1 MPEKTVP
8 AKKLSDKNTKLEML
22 EAYQTLVKQ
31 LEEKRQAELNPERRL
46 EDKKTEAAVKVAATV
61 AAEGIDREIGGLK
74 SEIGKMLAEVSE
86 KLAAEA
92 SRFRSL
98 QKAAEAKET
107 ELRELYGIEKSASS
121 LAALIEAQNQK
132 RQEFEAESA
141 QEREQLRSEMDES
154 RLAWQKERQAHET
167 ELRERDAAEKKARD
181 REKEQFDYAFKRDQ
195 QTLRDKL
202 NDEKATL
209 EKELR
214 LKREAAEL
222 EFAERERVLVAK
234 ETELNTLRAQAAAFP
249 KELETAVE
257 KAVKEATDRLK
268 LEAKNREDLLKK
280 ESEGE
285 RNVLTTRIESLEK
298 LAKDLAE
305 QNGRLNKQLEAA
317 YQKVQEIAEKTVESA
332 GQSKSLADLQKLLVE
347 QGRESTRDRNRAG

>member
-1 MPEKTVP
+1 MPDKTLPV
-8 AKKLSDKNTKLEML
+8 KKLTDKNTKQEML
-22 EAYQTLVKQ
+22 EAYQTVVKQ
-31 LEEKRQAELNPERRL
+31 LEEKRQAELNPERRA
-46 EDKKTEAAVKVAATV
+46 EDKKTEEALKVAATV

-98 QKAAEAKET
+98 QKAAEAKEH
-107 ELRELYGIEKSASS
+107 ELRELYGIEKSAST

-132 RQEFEAESA
+132 RRDFETESA
-141 QEREQLRSEMDES
+141 QQREQLQTELEETRQ
-154 RLAWQKERQAHET
+154 AWQKERQAHEA
-167 ELRERDAAEKKARD
+167 ELRERDAAEKKARERD
-181 REKEQFDYAFKRDQ
+181 KEQFDYAFKREQ
-195 QTLRDKL
+195 QSLRDKL

-214 LKREAAEL
+214 LKREAAEQQ
-222 EFAERERVLVAK
+222 FAERERVLVEK
-234 ETELNTLRAQAAAFP
+234 EAELNTLRAKAAGFP
-249 KELETAVE
+249 KELETAVD
-257 KAVKEATDRLK
+257 KAVKETADRLK

-280 ESEGE
+280 EFEGE
-285 RNVLTTRIESLEK
+285 RNVFTTRIESLEK
-298 LAKDLAE
+298 LVKDLAE
-305 QNGRLNKQLEAA
+305 HNARLNKQLEAA

-347 QGRESTRDRNRAG
+347 QGRKAADK